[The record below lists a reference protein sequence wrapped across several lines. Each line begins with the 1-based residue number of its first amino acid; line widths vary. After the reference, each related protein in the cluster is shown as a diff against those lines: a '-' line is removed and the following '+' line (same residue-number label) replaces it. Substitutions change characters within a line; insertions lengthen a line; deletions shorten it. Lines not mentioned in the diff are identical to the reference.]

1 MKRLPGA
8 VHFMLSFKAMK
19 SVSNCDT
26 EWFPLHDMDRVML
39 DDELY
44 NDMLQFMQ
52 MGGFGEAEILR
63 TRQIITAFRL
73 QNKLPIID

>member
-1 MKRLPGA
+1 MKRLQGA

-19 SVSNCDT
+19 SVSNFDT

-44 NDMLQFMQ
+44 NNMLQFMQ
-52 MGGFGEAEILR
+52 MEGFSEVEILR
-63 TRQIITAFRL
+63 TMQIITAFRL